1 MCLAAWSLGQHAQN
15 PRLALLLAANRDEFF
30 ERPAAPLHW
39 WPDGRLGGR
48 DERAGGAWMLLD
60 RAGRLALVTNVREPG
75 RQLDGLPSRG
85 ELPGLALG
93 AEALQGLSQT
103 PRQGFNLVRLDAL
116 RGGGEWASNRPQP
129 ASQRLGPGLQGVS
142 NASLDTPWPKLQAL
156 KQALAAALHDE
167 DPVPRL
173 WAALADPRPAPEAL
187 LPATGLPLERERQLS
202 SAFIRVAGPDGR
214 TVYGTRAS
222 TLVLGLREG
231 EGLRLQVWERRWA
244 DDGSLAGETAI
255 EFSVAP
261 PPTGS

>member
-1 MCLAAWSLGQHAQN
+1 MCLAAWSLGQH
-15 PRLALLLAANRDEFF
+15 PRIALLLAANRDEFF

-75 RQLDGLPSRG
+75 RQLEGLPSRG
-85 ELPGLALG
+85 ELPGLAL
-93 AEALQGLSQT
+93 AADTLPALART

-116 RGGGEWASNRPQP
+116 RGRGEWASNRPAVQ
-129 ASQRLGPGLQGVS
+129 AEALGRGLQGVS
-142 NASLDTPWPKLQAL
+142 NAALDTPWPKLQAL

-167 DPVPRL
+167 DPRPRL
-173 WAALADPRPAPEAL
+173 WAALTDSRSADESA

-202 SAFIRVAGPDGR
+202 SAFIRVAGADGR

-222 TLVLGLREG
+222 SLVLGLREG
-231 EGLRLQVWERRWA
+231 DGLRLQVWERRWA
-244 DDGSLAGETAI
+244 DDGGLAGETAV
-255 EFSVAP
+255 EFSVPA
-261 PPTGS
+261 GS